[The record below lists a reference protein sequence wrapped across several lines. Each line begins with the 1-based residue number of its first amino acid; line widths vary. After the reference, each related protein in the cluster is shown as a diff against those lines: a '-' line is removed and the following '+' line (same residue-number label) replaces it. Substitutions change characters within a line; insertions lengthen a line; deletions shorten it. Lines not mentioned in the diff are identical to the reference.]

1 MLCPEGV
8 SGGDG
13 SSSGRGGLERALLGI
28 EQASS
33 LPLCSSMLSLLTA
46 CYSGEQYASNFFPQS
61 SDLKLVCIY
70 VQIEQ

>member
-13 SSSGRGGLERALLGI
+13 SSSDRGGLERAPLGI
-28 EQASS
+28 EPASS
-33 LPLCSSMLSLLTA
+33 LPCSSMLTA

-70 VQIEQ
+70 VEIEQ

>member
-13 SSSGRGGLERALLGI
+13 SSSGRSGLERALLGI

-46 CYSGEQYASNFFPQS
+46 CYSGEQCASNFFSPNS
-61 SDLKLVCIY
+61 PI
-70 VQIEQ
+70 